1 MITDAI
7 DAIFYIFKT
16 IYSTFQKGGYIC
28 LKGWLVRKE
37 CYISREYTS
46 KMKAKLI
53 NHSRAMFL
61 WITPYME
68 ILQLFQWALKTNNVH
83 HRRAAMLNVHCKS
96 LGTYGGWEMVVS
108 IWNTRRK
115 KSCIALNPLST
126 EK

>member
-1 MITDAI
+1 MLYF
-7 DAIFYIFKT
+7 IFSRPFIAPFKR
-16 IYSTFQKGGYIC
+16 GGYIC

-68 ILQLFQWALKTNNVH
+68 ILQLFQWALKTNDVC

-96 LGTYGGWEMVVS
+96 LGTYVS
-108 IWNTRRK
+108 GKWLCQSGTPEGKNL
-115 KSCIALNPLST
+115 ALP
-126 EK
+126 